1 MNAPQIPIDVD
12 PTSGVWSTDGLPM
25 IYVPRHYFVNL
36 QTAMAEAL
44 GHEAYHKRM
53 YEEGRKAAFEW
64 CAAVS
69 KASGMRGLDVFHH
82 YMRRL
87 SQRGWGL
94 FKPEEVD
101 LARGTA
107 RIRLENSVM
116 ALHLGR
122 TGKRQCVMYAG
133 WGPGALAW
141 AAQDL
146 GTPVELIGEETQ
158 CASEGHAHCLF
169 EVRKA

>member
-1 MNAPQIPIDVD
+1 MAAPQIPIDVD
-12 PTSGVWSTDGLPM
+12 PATGVWTTDALPM

-36 QTAMAEAL
+36 QTAMAQVL
-44 GHEAYHKRM
+44 GDEAYHARM

-64 CAAVS
+64 CAGVS

-94 FKPEEVD
+94 FHPEHVD
-101 LARGTA
+101 LAEGSA
-107 RIRLENSVM
+107 RIRLENSIM
-116 ALHLGR
+116 ALHLGQ
-122 TGKRQCVMYAG
+122 TGRRQCVMYAG

-141 AAQDL
+141 AAHDM
-146 GTPVELIGEETQ
+146 GTPLTLTGEETQ
-158 CASEGHAHCLF
+158 CASQGHAHCMF

>member
-1 MNAPQIPIDVD
+1 MSAPQIPIDVD
-12 PTSGVWSTDGLPM
+12 PATGVWTTDALPM

-44 GHEAYHKRM
+44 GEEAYRKRM

-69 KASGMRGLDVFHH
+69 KASGMRGIDVFHH

-94 FKPEEVD
+94 FHPEEVD

-107 RIRLENSVM
+107 RIRLRIPSWPCIWDVPASAS
-116 ALHLGR
+116 ALCTRAGGR
-122 TGKRQCVMYAG
+122 VLSHGQRRISACP
-133 WGPGALAW
+133 W
-141 AAQDL
+141 
-146 GTPVELIGEETQ
+146 
-158 CASEGHAHCLF
+158 S
-169 EVRKA
+169 

>member
-1 MNAPQIPIDVD
+1 MTAPQIPIDVD
-12 PTSGVWSTDGLPM
+12 PETGVWTTDALPM

-53 YEEGRKAAFEW
+53 YEEGCKAAFEW

-94 FKPEEVD
+94 FKPEDVD

-133 WGPGALAW
+133 WGLGALAW

-146 GTPVELIGEETQ
+146 GMPVELIGEETQ
-158 CASEGHAHCLF
+158 CASEGHAHCIF
-169 EVRKA
+169 AVRKA